1 MKRFKEFLEEEKSN
15 TDFIIRDYVIPTIS
29 DSMLYAMEL
38 QQYWNNINWGNVA
51 REGED
56 FVSDVART
64 LTYPAFDIID
74 FNNLPNHPAVRPQSS
89 PPSTTV
95 GGGGVGQ
102 STGNPGY

>member
-29 DSMLYAMEL
+29 DSMLYAIEL

-51 REGED
+51 RKGR
-56 FVSDVART
+56 DVALEVVGAQMNPFNR
-64 LTYPAFDIID
+64 IID
-74 FNNLPNHPAVRPQSS
+74 FNNIPNYSIRPQT
-89 PPSTTV
+89 PPPPPTV

>member
-29 DSMLYAMEL
+29 DSILYSMEL
-38 QQYWNNINWGNVA
+38 QQYWNNINWGDIGRQGRDV
-51 REGED
+51 
-56 FVSDVART
+56 VSDVART
-64 LTYPAFDIID
+64 LTYPAFDIIN
-74 FNNLPNHPAVRPQSS
+74 FNNIPNYPIRPQTP
-89 PPSTTV
+89 PPSPTV

>member
-29 DSMLYAMEL
+29 DSMLYATEL
-38 QQYWNNINWGNVA
+38 QQYWDNINWGNVA
-51 REGED
+51 RKGRD
-56 FVSDVART
+56 IVSDIVDT
-64 LTYPAFDIID
+64 QISPFNQIID
-74 FNNLPNHPAVRPQSS
+74 FNNIPNYPFRPQPS

-95 GGGGVGQ
+95 GGGSVGQ